1 MATFTV
7 GGVTLPDPIFLRREV
22 PVETFV
28 GALEDMPFFT
38 KYLASFLAPIQ
49 ERLRLIGLPPLHL
62 IRAIRYADKYD
73 PRRLLVRWIAHSEDQ
88 TVGWYKYAGLVAG
101 GTRHQLVYDGHM
113 RRCPGRRLTY
123 PRRRRREPTRN

>member
-38 KYLASFLAPIQ
+38 RYLANFLVPIQ
-49 ERLRLIGLPPLHL
+49 ERLRLIGLPPLTT
-62 IRAIRYADKYD
+62 IRACRYADKYD

-101 GTRHQLVYDGHM
+101 GTWHRLIYDGHM
-113 RRCPGRRLTY
+113 RRCPAGRLLY
-123 PRRRRREPTRN
+123 PRRRRLIRN